1 MNFDLDYIP
10 SEEEQLESVKNY
22 EILYKKSIECIKH
35 LFTSSDTRHGGPE
48 PPSEEQ
54 KNLYRIEACSYL
66 NKIVCAVDGTEYLL
80 LDSQPRI
87 PRNIYLESFFNLGT
101 LLKDIAEY
109 SVREKYNN
117 LLKNNANRNTSDP
130 IELSNLENAIFNKS
144 LNCFMSILR
153 VDFENNRAIQQIVS
167 IYTQLTYFSQ
177 GDPEKSLNYLR
188 QSLLFAPSN
197 STLHYNLGHIYKRLN
212 NLESSIIHYNLSIH
226 LNQSDSTLTPD
237 EKKRLL
243 LNCNNGIA
251 SVYRNIK
258 QWPQSLHYLLK
269 ALELQPDDPDLN
281 NQLGVVYTEM
291 RRTDL
296 GEDCYLKAIENYSKT
311 FMSTD
316 SKFLLAEIYLNYGSL
331 FAYNGDNNK
340 SIEAYNK
347 ALTICPR
354 SALPFQ
360 NKLMNLCYIF
370 DQLEDPMYITNQ
382 HKLIN
387 KLYAELK
394 IGHIPFKW
402 NKEYFKSSKIN
413 IGIVSGDFIDHPV
426 SYFISTL
433 LRDFD
438 VSKFNITCYSEM
450 IIDTDLLNK
459 GRKSGGV
466 TFKLIKGMGAHQAAQ
481 LIHNDNVH
489 ILLDLAGNTGHNRL
503 DLFSL
508 KPCPISICYI
518 GYPFTSGLSEIDYR
532 FTDNICDGDFTVS
545 QKFYSEKLIAL
556 DKCFLCYDPEVLRT
570 NSSPVPYKFKLP
582 DIKSTP
588 RLKNPNE
595 LIIGCF
601 NRINKITDTVIT
613 EFNNIMIA
621 CPNVKMLFKT
631 KALINL
637 AIRKNFLNKF
647 DKKVQDRIII
657 IDCTLSHESHVET
670 YNSCDI
676 SIDTWPYS
684 GTTTTCEALSMG
696 CPVLSLY
703 DSVTYFHAQNVS
715 CSILKN
721 SDLDFY
727 VCNSTEEIIKKIKIL
742 ESKPIEFWKTQKE
755 DTRNKF
761 LNGDVC
767 DKFKYLKN
775 IQKVFSE
782 LYLKHRDLSIREN

>member
-1 MNFDLDYIP
+1 MKFDLDYNP

-22 EILYKKSIECIKH
+22 EALYRKSIKCIAN
-35 LFTSSDTRHGGPE
+35 LFKSE
-48 PPSEEQ
+48 FSEEQ

-87 PRNIYLESFFNLGT
+87 PRGVYLESFFNLGT

-117 LLKNNANRNTSDP
+117 LLKNNANRNANDP
-130 IELSNLENAIFNKS
+130 IELSDLENAIFNKS
-144 LNCFMSILR
+144 LNCFMSVLR
-153 VDFENNRAIQQIVS
+153 IDFENNRAIQQIVS

-188 QSLLFAPSN
+188 QSLLFAPGN
-197 STLHYNLGHIYKRLN
+197 STIHYNLGHIYKRIN
-212 NLESSIIHYNLSIH
+212 NLELSIIHYNLSIH
-226 LNQSDSTLTPD
+226 LNSGDSTLTLD

-269 ALELQPDDPDLN
+269 ALELEPDDPDIN

-296 GEDCYLKAIENYSKT
+296 GENCYLKAIKNYSKT

-316 SKFLLAEIYLNYGSL
+316 PKFLLCEIYLNYGSL

-347 ALTICPR
+347 ALTICPK
-354 SALPFQ
+354 SVLPFQ

-387 KLYAELK
+387 KLYSELK
-394 IGHIPFKW
+394 IGHTPFTW
-402 NKEYFKSSKIN
+402 NSNYFTTPKIN

-459 GRKSGGV
+459 GRKNGV

-481 LIHNDNVH
+481 LIHNDKVH
-489 ILLDLAGNTGHNRL
+489 ILLDLAGHTGFNRL
-503 DLFSL
+503 DIFSL
-508 KPCPISICYI
+508 KPCPIQITYI
-518 GYPFTSGLSEIDYR
+518 GYPFTTGLNEMDYR
-532 FTDNICDGDFTVS
+532 ITDSICDGDLTVS

-556 DKCFLCYDPEVLRT
+556 DNCFLCYDPEVLRT
-570 NSSPVPYKFKLP
+570 NSSPIPYKFRYPQLQYTSDRKFL
-582 DIKSTP
+582 T
-588 RLKNPNE
+588 
-595 LIIGCF
+595 IGCF
-601 NRINKITDTVIT
+601 NRINKITDPVIDQ
-613 EFNNIMIA
+613 FNKLLLKYNYIKF
-621 CPNVKMLFKT
+621 VFKT
-631 KALINL
+631 KALINKN
-637 AIRKNFLNKF
+637 IRKAFLDKF
-647 DKKVQDRIII
+647 AESVQDRITVLE
-657 IDCTLSHESHVET
+657 CTLSHEEHLST
-670 YNSCDI
+670 YNQVDI

-684 GTTTTCEALSMG
+684 GTTTSCESLFMG
-696 CPVLSLY
+696 VPVISLY
-703 DSVTYFHAQNVS
+703 DSVTFFHPMNVT

-721 SDLDFY
+721 SDLEDY
-727 VCNSTEEIIKKIKIL
+727 IINNEDELYKKIEML
-742 ESKPIEFWKTQKE
+742 NNKPSEFWNSLKE
-755 DTRNKF
+755 NTR
-761 LNGDVC
+761 
-767 DKFKYLKN
+767 DKFMSG
-775 IQKVFSE
+775 KVTNKE
-782 LYLKHRDLSIREN
+782 LYLENIQNLFVELYNKHKV